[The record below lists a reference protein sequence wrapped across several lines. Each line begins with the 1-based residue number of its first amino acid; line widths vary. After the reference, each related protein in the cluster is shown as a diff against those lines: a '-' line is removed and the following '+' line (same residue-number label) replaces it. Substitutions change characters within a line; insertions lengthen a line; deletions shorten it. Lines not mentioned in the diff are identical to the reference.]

1 MTWWKC
7 CERIS
12 FSEQILG
19 GTSVQFVSYMNKE
32 TATWGLV
39 VGDGV
44 VDLGARGPH
53 GSLKAAIAAGELM
66 ALGTATQDETPD
78 AALADITFLPTI
90 PDPTHVFCAGKNYKD
105 HVAEMGFEMPEN
117 LSLFLKA
124 NSTLFGHRG
133 QMIRPKVSECLDFE
147 GELCAVIGKA
157 ARHVSEADALDHV
170 AGYTIM
176 VDGSVR
182 DFQKHS
188 VTAGKNFVA
197 TGPLGPVMTTAD
209 EIPDPAQLHITTRLN
224 GDVVQDAG
232 VDLLIFDIPYI
243 ISYLSKVTTLQPGDI
258 VATGSPE
265 GSGAGRTP
273 QLWMKGGDKLSV
285 EISKIG
291 TLSVDV
297 VDET

>member
-1 MTWWKC
+1 M
-7 CERIS
+7 
-12 FSEQILG
+12 
-19 GTSVQFVSYMNKE
+19 QFVSYLSNG
-32 TATWGLV
+32 TATYGLV

-53 GSLKAAIAAGELM
+53 PNLKAAIASGDLM
-66 ALGTATQDETPD
+66 ALGAAAHGEAPD
-78 AALADITFLPTI
+78 ASLTDITFLPTI

-105 HVAEMGFEMPEN
+105 HVEEMGFDMPEN

-147 GELCAVIGKA
+147 GELCAVIGKET
-157 ARHVSEADALDHV
+157 RHVSEAEALDHV

-209 EIPDPAQLHITTRLN
+209 EIPDPSQLHITTRLN

-258 VATGSPE
+258 VATGSRK
-265 GSGAGRTP
+265 GRVRGARRSSG
-273 QLWMKGGDKLSV
+273 
-285 EISKIG
+285 
-291 TLSVDV
+291 
-297 VDET
+297 

>member
-1 MTWWKC
+1 
-7 CERIS
+7 
-12 FSEQILG
+12 
-19 GTSVQFVSYMNKE
+19 VQFVSYLSNG
-32 TATWGLV
+32 TATYGLV

-53 GSLKAAIAAGELM
+53 PNLKAAIASGDLM
-66 ALGTATQDETPD
+66 ALGAAAQGEAPD
-78 AALADITFLPTI
+78 ASLTDITFLPTI

-105 HVAEMGFEMPEN
+105 HVEEMGFDMPEN

-147 GELCAVIGKA
+147 GELCAVIGKET
-157 ARHVSEADALDHV
+157 RHVSEAEALDHV

-197 TGPLGPVMTTAD
+197 TGPLGPVMTMAD
-209 EIPDPAQLHITTRLN
+209 EIPDPSQLHITTRLN

-291 TLSVDV
+291 TLSVEV
-297 VDET
+297 IDET

>member
-1 MTWWKC
+1 M
-7 CERIS
+7 
-12 FSEQILG
+12 
-19 GTSVQFVSYMNKE
+19 QFVSYLSNG
-32 TATWGLV
+32 TATYGLV

-53 GSLKAAIAAGELM
+53 PNLKAAIASGDLM
-66 ALGTATQDETPD
+66 ALGAAAQGEAPD
-78 AALADITFLPTI
+78 ASLTDITFLPTI

-105 HVAEMGFEMPEN
+105 HVEEMGFDMPEN

-147 GELCAVIGKA
+147 GELCAVIGKET
-157 ARHVSEADALDHV
+157 RHVSDAEALDHV

-209 EIPDPAQLHITTRLN
+209 EIPDPSQLHITTRLN

-291 TLSVDV
+291 TLSVEV
-297 VDET
+297 IDET

>member
-1 MTWWKC
+1 
-7 CERIS
+7 
-12 FSEQILG
+12 
-19 GTSVQFVSYMNKE
+19 VQFVSFLSNG
-32 TATWGLV
+32 TATYGLV

-53 GSLKAAIAAGELM
+53 PSLKAAIASGDLM
-66 ALGTATQDETPD
+66 ALGAAAQGD
-78 AALADITFLPTI
+78 AADAFLADITFLPTI
-90 PDPTHVFCAGKNYKD
+90 PDPNHVFCAGKNYKD
-105 HVAEMGFEMPEN
+105 HVAEMGFAMPEN

-147 GELCAVIGKA
+147 GELCAVIGKET
-157 ARHVSEADALDHV
+157 RHVSEAEALDRV

-188 VTAGKNFVA
+188 VTAGKNFAA

-209 EIPDPAQLHITTRLN
+209 EIPDPSQLHITTRLN

-265 GSGAGRTP
+265 GSGAGRNP

-297 VDET
+297 IDET

>member
-1 MTWWKC
+1 M
-7 CERIS
+7 
-12 FSEQILG
+12 
-19 GTSVQFVSYMNKE
+19 QFVSFLGESAPTY
-32 TATWGLV
+32 GLV
-39 VGDGV
+39 AGDGV
-44 VDLGARGPH
+44 VDLGRRGPH
-53 GSLKAAIAAGELM
+53 ESLRTAIAAGELM
-66 ALGTATQDETPD
+66 EIGAAARGESPD

-90 PDPTHVFCAGKNYKD
+90 PDPVHIFCAGKNYKD
-105 HVAEMGFEMPEN
+105 HVAEMGFEMPEH

-124 NSTLFGHRG
+124 NSTLVGHG
-133 QMIRPKVSECLDFE
+133 GKMIRPKMSGCLDFE
-147 GELCAVIGKA
+147 GELCAVIGKIT
-157 ARHVSEADALDHV
+157 RHVSESEALDHV

-188 VTAGKNFVA
+188 VTAGKNFHA

-224 GDVVQDAG
+224 GDVVQDCG
-232 VDLLIFDIPYI
+232 TDMLIFDLPHI
-243 ISYLSKVTTLQPGDI
+243 ISYLSQVTELQPGDV

-273 QLWMKGGDKLSV
+273 PLWMQGGDRLEV
-285 EISKIG
+285 EITKIG

-297 VDET
+297 IDEH

>member
-1 MTWWKC
+1 VGRK
-7 CERIS
+7 
-12 FSEQILG
+12 F
-19 GTSVQFVSYMNKE
+19 VQFVSYLSRG
-32 TATWGLV
+32 TPTYGLV

-44 VDLGARGPH
+44 VDLGVRGPH
-53 GSLKAAIAAGELM
+53 GSLKAAIAAGDLM
-66 ALGTATQDETPD
+66 GLGEAAAAETPD
-78 AALADITFLPTI
+78 ARLTEITHLPLI
-90 PDPTHVFCAGKNYKD
+90 PDPAHVFCAGKNYKD

-117 LSLFLKA
+117 LSLFIKA

-133 QMIRPKVSECLDFE
+133 KMIRPKVSECLDFE
-147 GELCAVIGKA
+147 GELCAVIGRE
-157 ARHVSEADALDHV
+157 ARHVSEDEALDYV

-188 VTAGKNFVA
+188 VTAGKNFAA
-197 TGPLGPVMTTAD
+197 TGPLGPVMTSAD
-209 EIPDPAQLHITTRLN
+209 EIPDPAKLHITTRLN
-224 GDVVQDAG
+224 GGVVQDAG

-243 ISYLSKVTTLQPGDI
+243 ISYLSRMTPLQPGDI
-258 VATGSPE
+258 IATGSPE

-273 QLWMKGGDKLSV
+273 PLWMKGGDRLEV
-285 EISKIG
+285 EISRIG

>member
-1 MTWWKC
+1 
-7 CERIS
+7 
-12 FSEQILG
+12 
-19 GTSVQFVSYMNKE
+19 VQFVSYLSNG
-32 TATWGLV
+32 TATYGLV

-53 GSLKAAIAAGELM
+53 PNLKAAIASGDLM
-66 ALGTATQDETPD
+66 ALGAAAQGEALD
-78 AALADITFLPTI
+78 ASLTDITFLPTI

-105 HVAEMGFEMPEN
+105 HVEEMGFDMPEN

-147 GELCAVIGKA
+147 GELCAVIGKET
-157 ARHVSEADALDHV
+157 RHVSEAEALDHV

-197 TGPLGPVMTTAD
+197 TGPLGPVMTMAD
-209 EIPDPAQLHITTRLN
+209 EIPDPSQLHITTRLN

-291 TLSVDV
+291 TLSVEV
-297 VDET
+297 IDET

>member
-1 MTWWKC
+1 M
-7 CERIS
+7 
-12 FSEQILG
+12 
-19 GTSVQFVSYMNKE
+19 QFVSYLNNGI
-32 TATWGLV
+32 ATYGLV

-44 VDLGARGPH
+44 VDLGARGPY
-53 GSLKAAIAAGELM
+53 GSLKAAIASGDLM
-66 ALGTATQDETPD
+66 ALGAAAQGGAPD
-78 AALADITFLPTI
+78 ASLSDITFLPTI

-105 HVAEMGFEMPEN
+105 HVEEMGFDMPEN
-117 LSLFLKA
+117 LTLFLKA

-147 GELCAVIGKA
+147 GELCAVIGKET
-157 ARHVSEADALDHV
+157 RHVSEADALDHI

-209 EIPDPAQLHITTRLN
+209 EVPDPSQLHITTRLN
-224 GDVVQDAG
+224 GEVVQDAG

-243 ISYLSKVTTLQPGDI
+243 ISYLSKMTTLQPGDI

>member
-1 MTWWKC
+1 M
-7 CERIS
+7 
-12 FSEQILG
+12 
-19 GTSVQFVSYMNKE
+19 QFVSYLSNG
-32 TATWGLV
+32 TATYGLV

-53 GSLKAAIAAGELM
+53 PNLKAAIASGDLM
-66 ALGTATQDETPD
+66 ALGAAAHGEAPD
-78 AALADITFLPTI
+78 ASLTDITFLPTI

-105 HVAEMGFEMPEN
+105 HVEEMGFDMPEN

-147 GELCAVIGKA
+147 GELCAVIGKET
-157 ARHVSEADALDHV
+157 RHVSEAEALDHV

-209 EIPDPAQLHITTRLN
+209 ELPDPSQLHITTRLN

-291 TLSVDV
+291 TLSVEV
-297 VDET
+297 IDET

>member
-1 MTWWKC
+1 
-7 CERIS
+7 
-12 FSEQILG
+12 
-19 GTSVQFVSYMNKE
+19 VQFVSYLSNG
-32 TATWGLV
+32 TATYGLV

-53 GSLKAAIAAGELM
+53 PNLKAAIASGDLM
-66 ALGTATQDETPD
+66 ALGAAAQGEALD
-78 AALADITFLPTI
+78 ASLTDITFLPTI

-105 HVAEMGFEMPEN
+105 HVEEMGFDMPEN

-147 GELCAVIGKA
+147 GELCAVIGKET
-157 ARHVSEADALDHV
+157 RHVSEAEALDHV

-209 EIPDPAQLHITTRLN
+209 EIPDPSQLHITTRLN

-291 TLSVDV
+291 TLSVEV
-297 VDET
+297 IDET

>member
-1 MTWWKC
+1 M
-7 CERIS
+7 
-12 FSEQILG
+12 
-19 GTSVQFVSYMNKE
+19 QFVSYLSNG
-32 TATWGLV
+32 TATYGLV

-53 GSLKAAIAAGELM
+53 PNLKAAIASGDLM
-66 ALGTATQDETPD
+66 ALGAAAQGEALD
-78 AALADITFLPTI
+78 ASLTDITFLPTI

-105 HVAEMGFEMPEN
+105 HVEEMGFDMPEN

-147 GELCAVIGKA
+147 GELCAVIGKET
-157 ARHVSEADALDHV
+157 RHVSEAEALDHV

-197 TGPLGPVMTTAD
+197 TGPLGPVMTMAD
-209 EIPDPAQLHITTRLN
+209 EIPDPSQLHITTRLN

-291 TLSVDV
+291 TLSVEV
-297 VDET
+297 IDET

>member
-1 MTWWKC
+1 MK
-7 CERIS
+7 
-12 FSEQILG
+12 
-19 GTSVQFVSYMNKE
+19 FVSYLNNGN
-32 TATWGLV
+32 ATYGLV

-53 GSLKAAIAAGELM
+53 GSLKAAIASGDLM
-66 ALGTATQDETPD
+66 ALGAAAQGETT
-78 AALADITFLPTI
+78 DISLEDVTFLPTV

-105 HVAEMGFEMPEN
+105 HVEEMGFDMPEN
-117 LSLFLKA
+117 LTLFLKA
-124 NSTLFGHRG
+124 NSTLFGHQG

-147 GELCAVIGKA
+147 GELCAVIGKET
-157 ARHVSEADALDHV
+157 RHVSEADALDHV

-188 VTAGKNFVA
+188 VTAGKNFIA

-209 EIPDPAQLHITTRLN
+209 EIPDPSQLHITTRLN

-243 ISYLSKVTTLQPGDI
+243 ISYLSKMTTLQPGDI

-297 VDET
+297 VDEI

>member
-1 MTWWKC
+1 M
-7 CERIS
+7 
-12 FSEQILG
+12 
-19 GTSVQFVSYMNKE
+19 QFVSYLSNG
-32 TATWGLV
+32 TATYGLV

-53 GSLKAAIAAGELM
+53 PNLKAAIASGDLM
-66 ALGTATQDETPD
+66 ALGAAAQGEAPD
-78 AALADITFLPTI
+78 ASLTDITILPTI

-105 HVAEMGFEMPEN
+105 HVEEMGFDMPEN

-147 GELCAVIGKA
+147 GELCAVIGKET
-157 ARHVSEADALDHV
+157 RHVSEAEALDHV

-209 EIPDPAQLHITTRLN
+209 EIPDPSQLHITTRLN

-291 TLSVDV
+291 TLSVEV
-297 VDET
+297 IDET